1 MAEADLAPVL
11 TRNIEAIEGR
21 RRREDEA
28 QTPTQRLARG
38 IAAAIG
44 TMGFAYA
51 NAALFAA
58 WIVVNRSWTPFHPFD
73 SHLQLLTGLA
83 SIEAI
88 FLSIFVLINQR
99 REARAADQRA
109 DLDLQIG
116 LLSEHEVTRLITLV
130 AAVADRLGV
139 EGGDSKE
146 MAELQKDVAPEIVL
160 DELQDRQAREHG

>member
-1 MAEADLAPVL
+1 MAGEDLAPVL
-11 TRNIEAIEGR
+11 RRNIEAIKGR

-28 QTPTQRLARG
+28 QTPNQRFARLVAG
-38 IAAAIG
+38 AIG
-44 TMGFAYA
+44 TMAFAYA
-51 NAALFAA
+51 NAAVFAV
-58 WIVVNRSWTPFHPFD
+58 WVVINRGWTPIPAFD
-73 SHLQLLTGLA
+73 PKFQLLTGVA

-130 AAVADRLGV
+130 AAVADHLGV
-139 EGGDSKE
+139 KAGDSEE

-160 DELQDRQAREHG
+160 DELKDRQAREHG